1 MNFSLIGD
9 QVHRKKHFMEDKVL
23 IEKKLSDANKRL
35 LVAVETQAYIQEKAR
50 EIQIQLKVF
59 LDKINQTA
67 IDLAF
72 PGYIFSVDFS
82 IKNDATSADIFIENN
97 GRKQKPLDDNGGGLA
112 NIIAMCS
119 QMAAKKMGSTRNT
132 IIADQPMKDLSKGG
146 KEDMAME
153 MLRQVTEDTGIQYI
167 MISHLT
173 SQINAADKVI
183 EIVKVEKK
191 GCKWGVSTVKSD
203 GSL

>member
-1 MNFSLIGD
+1 MNFSFIED
-9 QVHRKKHFMEDKVL
+9 QIHRKRHFMEDKVS
-23 IEKKLSDANKRL
+23 IEKKLAGANERL

-72 PGYIFSVDFS
+72 PGYTFSVDFS
-82 IKNDATSADIFIENN
+82 IKNDATCADIFIENG

-132 IIADQPMKDLSKGG
+132 IIADQPMKDLSKGE
-146 KEDMAME
+146 KENLAME
-153 MLRQVTEDTGIQYI
+153 MLRQVTGDMGIQYI

-183 EIVKVEKK
+183 EIVKVRKE
-191 GCKWGVSTVKSD
+191 GCEWPVSVVR
-203 GSL
+203 GIVV